1 MSTPPNL
8 PRCRTVSGGVAA
20 LVLALAPASCDQG
33 PHTSVVL
40 ANGYA
45 PSATAPLVVY
55 RAYWQNIAFPTPVDP
70 GSSAAAQP
78 AEPTSGDTAY
88 VLLAPGWDPKL
99 AAAPGSLVVMQS
111 RVPISATFNQQLTI
125 AVDNT
130 TFAGNCLAGSPLSQA
145 QADFITQ
152 VVFPCDF
159 AAYHYDAATCTL
171 TPNPDPH
178 AAVSCDGGS

>member
-1 MSTPPNL
+1 VGLLAAMSADAGTA
-8 PRCRTVSGGVAA
+8 G
-20 LVLALAPASCDQG
+20 CDQG

-45 PSATAPLVVY
+45 PSATPLVVY
-55 RAYWQNIAFPTPVDP
+55 RAYWQNIAFPTPIDP

-88 VLLAPGWDPKL
+88 VLLAPGWDPEL
-99 AAAPGSLVVMQS
+99 AKAPTSLIVLQS

-125 AVDNT
+125 AVDDT
-130 TFAGNCLAGSPLSQA
+130 TFAGNCLAGSPLSSQA

-152 VVFPCDF
+152 VVFPCEF
-159 AAYHYDAATCTL
+159 TMARYDAATCTL
-171 TPNPDPH
+171 TPSSQGSV
-178 AAVSCDGGS
+178 ACEDGGL

>member
-8 PRCRTVSGGVAA
+8 PRCRTVSGGIAA
-20 LVLALAPASCDQG
+20 LVLALVPASCDQG

-45 PSATAPLVVY
+45 PSATTPMVVY

-88 VLLAPGWDPKL
+88 ALLAPGWDPEL
-99 AAAPGSLVVMQS
+99 AATPGSLVVLQS

-125 AVDNT
+125 TIDDT

-152 VVFPCDF
+152 VVFPCELTM
-159 AAYHYDAATCTL
+159 ARYDAATCTL
-171 TPNPDPH
+171 TPSTQGSV
-178 AAVSCDGGS
+178 ACEDGGL